1 MAQATRKLNWSSQ
14 YAVIGGVL
22 GVGTGLLFGNVAAF
36 AVIGYGV
43 GLLFGF
49 LHRK

>member
-1 MAQATRKLNWSSQ
+1 MASTTRKLNWGNQ
-14 YAVIGGVL
+14 YAIIGGVL
-22 GVGTGLLFGNVAAF
+22 GVGTGLLFGDVAAF

-43 GLLFGF
+43 GLLFGY